1 MAACA
6 SRVLLRTAD
15 YVVVDKPPD
24 VRMDGVNHD
33 VTMQTLAEAWL
44 GAVPRFCHRLDY
56 GTSGLLLGAFSK
68 RAAAVAGAAFERKT
82 ARKEY
87 VSVVRGVVEA
97 DDFVVDAPLGPF
109 GDGDFR
115 VRVGGPKA
123 KPATT
128 RCRVLQRCAYLGQP
142 CTKVALTPVTGR
154 RHQLRVHM
162 RHVGHPLVG
171 DATYDDSPTAAAP
184 RMMLHARS
192 LVVPLGDAE
201 RLVAETPDP
210 FVVDDAGALRPRIDD
225 LPLDPPRT
233 RIVPIS

>member
-24 VRMDGVNHD
+24 VRMDGVNHA
-33 VTMQTLAEAWL
+33 VTMNTLAEHWL
-44 GAVPRFCHRLDY
+44 GALPRFCHRLDY

-68 RAAAVAGAAFERKT
+68 RAAAVAGKAFEAKT
-82 ARKEY
+82 AAKTY
-87 VSVVRGVVEA
+87 VSVVRGAVTSRTI
-97 DDFVVDAPLGPF
+97 DAPLGPW

-123 KPATT
+123 KPAST
-128 RCRVLQRCAYLGQP
+128 RCEALEICRYMGEV
-142 CTKVALTPVTGR
+142 CTKVALTPLTGR

-162 RHVGHPLVG
+162 CSVGHPMVG
-171 DATYDDSPTAAAP
+171 DATYDDGPTAAAP

-192 LVVPLGDAE
+192 LAVPLGDA

-210 FVVDDAGALRPRIDD
+210 FPVVDGVLRPLVELPLGDARIDSG
-225 LPLDPPRT
+225 
-233 RIVPIS
+233 RIS